1 MFAFK
6 PSSTRAA
13 SALYTDTMQIFR
25 PKKIVDPRTGRER
38 IVSPEEQSLLL
49 EKGILLD
56 DPSMRAGDGETRPD
70 TDSL

>member
-1 MFAFK
+1 
-6 PSSTRAA
+6 
-13 SALYTDTMQIFR
+13 MQIFR